1 MATVKSCFIG
11 CSGQNLLIN
20 NDTSTNERAQ
30 FDAMRPQSVIHDSS
44 HSKPVASTSKIQIM
58 RSWQSI

>member
-1 MATVKSCFIG
+1 MAMIERLIG

-20 NDTSTNERAQ
+20 DTNTNEWAQ
-30 FDAMRPQSVIHDSS
+30 FDTMRPQSVIHDSS
-44 HSKPVASTSKIQIM
+44 HSKPVVSTSKIQIM

>member
-1 MATVKSCFIG
+1 MAIIERLIG
-11 CSGQNLLIN
+11 CSGQNLLI

-44 HSKPVASTSKIQIM
+44 HSKPVVSTSK
-58 RSWQSI
+58 RSK